1 MDGTTPITDLHPLS
15 PLTADEITK
24 AVEIIRASIEDGAM
38 AKFEMVELAEPPKS
52 VVRAYSTGD
61 TVARE
66 AWVNAYYTDKQ
77 GVLRCRVS
85 LTEGTLLSQTHL
97 PDAIPMIAPVEFME
111 VENAVKADPRF
122 VAACERR
129 GIEELS
135 LVTVDPWS
143 AGNFGIEE
151 EKGRRVS
158 HVFCWVRNEE
168 FDHQYAHPID
178 GLNATVDIDTGEVL
192 EVHDEGDIEIPRG
205 EWNYDRRY
213 QTTVRQD
220 LRPIN
225 VVQPEGVSFSLD
237 GHRLK
242 WHDWELQ
249 IGFNAREGLTLHD
262 ISIAGRPVIY
272 RASIAE
278 MMVPYGSPVGRHPR
292 KNVFDVGEYG
302 IGRLVNSL
310 ELGCDC
316 LGVIEY
322 IDASLNGRDGE
333 VETIK
338 NAICLHEEDM
348 GVMWKH
354 YDFRLDTTETR
365 RARRMVISTIATV
378 GNYEYGY
385 YWYLH
390 MDGTIEFEMKATG
403 VINTT
408 ACVPGAPGPYG
419 VEVVPG
425 VLGQIHQ
432 HTFCARLDM
441 AVDGDSNTV
450 VECNTHAEPLGPENP
465 YGNAY
470 KMVETL
476 LESELGAAR
485 KADQT
490 SHRYWK
496 FKSSDKTGLTGSP
509 TAYKLIPTSVVT
521 PYISPDGPSGRRAGY
536 TFNDLWVTAF
546 DPDERFPAGEFVNG
560 CDGSDGLPTFVKEDK
575 PLVDEDL
582 VAWHTFGLHHVP
594 RPEDFPVQPCITC
607 GFMLMPVG
615 FFDDSNVRD
624 LPWEKNAASCSAG
637 ASCGS

>member
-1 MDGTTPITDLHPLS
+1 MDGTTAIRDLHPLT
-15 PLTADEITK
+15 PLTSDEILE
-24 AVEIIRASIEDGAM
+24 AIAIVRGGIADGAS
-38 AKFEMVELAEPPKS
+38 AKIEVVELAEPAKS
-52 VVRAYSTGD
+52 VVRSHSPGD
-61 TVARE
+61 AVVRE
-66 AWVNAYYTDKQ
+66 AWVNAYHTNAK
-77 GVLRCRVS
+77 GVHRCRVS
-85 LTEGTLLSQTHL
+85 LTEGRVLSDRHF
-97 PDAIPMIAPVEFME
+97 PEAEPMIAPAEFLE
-111 VENAVKADPRF
+111 IEAAVKADPRF

-129 GIEELS
+129 GLGDMA
-135 LVTVDPWS
+135 LVCVDPWS
-143 AGNFGIEE
+143 AGNFGVAEE
-151 EKGRRVS
+151 QGRRVS
-158 HVFCWVRNEE
+158 HVFCWLRNSE

-192 EVHDEGDIEIPRG
+192 EVRDEGDIPVPRG
-205 EWNYDRRY
+205 EWNYDHRV
-213 QTTVRQD
+213 QTVIRTD

-225 VVQPEGVSFSLD
+225 VVQPEGVSFQLD
-237 GHRLK
+237 GHLLK
-242 WHDWELQ
+242 WHDWELR

-262 ISIAGRPVIY
+262 ISISGRPVLY

-278 MMVPYGSPVGRHPR
+278 MMVPYGSPDGRHPR

-316 LGVIEY
+316 LGAIQY
-322 IDASLNGRDGE
+322 IDATLNDRDGE
-333 VETIK
+333 LETIK

-354 YDFRLDTTETR
+354 HDFRLNTTETR

-390 MDGTIEFEMKATG
+390 LDGTIEFEIKATG

-408 ACVPGAPGPYG
+408 ACLPGAPGPYG

-432 HTFCARLDM
+432 HTFSARLDM
-441 AVDGDSNTV
+441 AVDGDANTV
-450 VECNTHAEPLGPENP
+450 VECNTYADPPGPENP

-470 KMVETL
+470 RMIETV
-476 LESELGAAR
+476 LETEQAAAR
-485 KADQT
+485 KAEQAT
-490 SHRYWK
+490 HRYWK
-496 FKSSDKTGLTGSP
+496 FKSADKTGLTGNP

-521 PYISPDGPSGRRAGY
+521 PFLAPDGPSGRRGGY
-536 TFNDLWVTAF
+536 TFKDLWVTAF
-546 DPDERFPAGEFVNG
+546 DPDQRFPAGEFVNG
-560 CDGSDGLPTFVKEDK
+560 SDGSDGLPAFVAADRD
-575 PLVDEDL
+575 LVGQDL

-607 GFMLMPVG
+607 GFKLMPVG

-624 LPWEKNAASCSAG
+624 LPWTRNEASCH
-637 ASCGS
+637 AS

>member
-1 MDGTTPITDLHPLS
+1 MDGTSPINNLHPLS
-15 PLTADEITK
+15 PLTGEEITN
-24 AVEIIRASIEDGAM
+24 AVSIVRASIDGGAE
-38 AKFEMVELAEPPKS
+38 AKIEVVELAEPAKS
-52 VVRAYSTGD
+52 LVRGFAPGD
-61 TVARE
+61 VVARE
-66 AWVNAYYTDKQ
+66 AWVNVYHTDRA

-85 LTEGTLLSQTHL
+85 LNDGVLLSEKHHS
-97 PDAIPMIAPVEFME
+97 DASPMIAPAEFGE
-111 VENAVKADPRF
+111 IEDAVKADPRF
-122 VAACERR
+122 VAACARR
-129 GIEELS
+129 GLDDLS

-143 AGNFGIEE
+143 AGNFGIAEE
-151 EKGRRVS
+151 MGRRIS
-158 HVFCWVRNEE
+158 HVFCWVRNEPT
-168 FDHQYAHPID
+168 DNHYAHPID

-192 EVHDEGDIEIPRG
+192 EVCDEGDIAVPRT
-205 EWNYDRRY
+205 EWNYDRSY
-213 QTTVRQD
+213 QSVVRQD

-237 GHRLK
+237 GHKLK
-242 WHDWELQ
+242 WHDWELR

-262 ISIAGRPVIY
+262 ISIGGRPIMY

-278 MMVPYGSPVGRHPR
+278 MMVPYGSPDGRHPR

-316 LGVIEY
+316 LGAIQY
-322 IDASLNGRDGE
+322 LDAELNGREGE

-348 GVMWKH
+348 GIMWKH
-354 YDFRLDTTETR
+354 YDFRLDRTEVR

-390 MDGTIEFEMKATG
+390 LDGMIEFEIKATG

-408 ACVPGAPGPYG
+408 ACAPGAPGPFG

-441 AVDGDSNTV
+441 AVDGDANTV
-450 VECNTHAEPLGPENP
+450 AECNTYADPIGPGNP
-465 YGNAY
+465 YGNAFR
-470 KMVETL
+470 MVETV
-476 LESELGAAR
+476 LESESGAAR
-485 KADQT
+485 KADQST
-490 SHRYWK
+490 HRYWK
-496 FKSSDKTGLTGSP
+496 FKSSDKTGMTGHP

-521 PYISPDGPSGRRAGY
+521 PFLSPEGPSGRRAGY

-546 DPDERFPAGEFVNG
+546 DPDQRFPAGEFVNG
-560 CDGSDGLPTFVKEDK
+560 CDGSDGLKTFIEGDRD
-575 PLVDEDL
+575 LVGKDV

-594 RPEDFPVQPCITC
+594 RPEDFPVQPCINC
-607 GFMLMPVG
+607 GFKLMPVG

-624 LPWEKNAASCSAG
+624 LPWEKNAASCHA
-637 ASCGS
+637 AE